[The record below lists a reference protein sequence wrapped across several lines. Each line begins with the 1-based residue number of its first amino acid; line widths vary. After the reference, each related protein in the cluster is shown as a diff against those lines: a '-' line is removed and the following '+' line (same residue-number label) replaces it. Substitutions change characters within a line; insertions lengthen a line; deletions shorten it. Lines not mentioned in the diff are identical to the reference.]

1 VHEDPLDHR
10 RFQDR
15 RDDLELPGAAVRAML
30 QVDVEH
36 ALDPGHVRI
45 NN

>member
-15 RDDLELPGAAVRAML
+15 RDDLELAATVRAVL
-30 QVDVEH
+30 HVELEH
-36 ALDPGHVRI
+36 PLEQLGPA
-45 NN
+45 